1 MTPALTAPLA
11 LDYLHELSTDVRAAV
26 VLAPDG
32 ALLAGP
38 DELGEPAR
46 DLLARA
52 ADASEVQVDLP
63 AGTVYAVRSAHHA
76 VVVACGPLTLPRI
89 ALFDL
94 RTVLAELDGP
104 ATRA

>member
-38 DELGEPAR
+38 EELREPAR

-52 ADASEVQVDLP
+52 GDASEVQVDLP
-63 AGTVYAVRSAHHA
+63 AGTVYAVRSAQHA
-76 VVVACGPLTLPRI
+76 VVVACGPLTLSRI